1 MATLKTRNSLRT
13 GQKFEILVGQRLK
26 SVVENLNQGWDF
38 TRKLSFTS
46 GIKWSHKRDFVE
58 IRNNFRPYVEEQGDW

>member
-26 SVVENLNQGWDF
+26 SVVENLNQG
-38 TRKLSFTS
+38 
-46 GIKWSHKRDFVE
+46 
-58 IRNNFRPYVEEQGDW
+58 